1 MYFKRLEIFGFKSF
15 AQKTVLEFQPGI
27 SAIVGPNGCGKSNV
41 FDAIRWVLGEQ
52 SVKELRGS
60 SMEDVIFNGTD
71 QKAPLGFAEVS
82 LTFSN
87 ESRVLPIDHDEVIVT
102 RRLFRSGESEYLIN
116 KNVSRLKDIVEL
128 FLGTGVGA
136 EAYSLI
142 QQGKVDLVVSAKPD
156 DRRQIFDE
164 AAGITKYK
172 SKKKEALS
180 RLEDTQD
187 NLLRV
192 NDIVV
197 EVKRQ
202 IATIERQA
210 KKAQRYKQEF
220 EVLKNYELIFARH
233 QMTIFDQENENISSV
248 VRLLQ
253 TQELELTAQLEE
265 LNNRIDNETLQ
276 LEEIDERINEFKAQ
290 DIHLENEAAMNTRQI
305 SFNEERQLNMDETC
319 QRLQEDKAVALG
331 RCGVHQAKIE
341 EIKGSLSHLAENL
354 SELQACVQQKR
365 NDLSVLMHGIEQAR
379 ASIGQVEKEIL
390 GLNGQQVRFKNQ
402 LTENMKRTMEALA
415 RKTRLE
421 LENSKVNDEKVQA
434 YQRCEAIN
442 GSMSQV
448 QAQLQELSAHRDTRR
463 QALEEN
469 KSRFALQE
477 ALIDDL
483 EKNHVFLISQKEF
496 IQKMHL
502 QYQDIP
508 DPVVEGRFI
517 ATVRPSEKQTGII
530 GKIKDVKIIAAT
542 DQSPELYE
550 ITYETKYVE
559 LDLQYLDDRIAV
571 INVKL
576 TKALEVKSQLDQLI
590 QEQGNVV
597 EEVLKNIQEQEK
609 KFSVLEAQKNDI
621 ELASGKLVGELDVIT
636 SEFAEVE
643 SLLSSLKG
651 QETELLGNLQG
662 IGSQIT
668 RCQEDIESKVQ
679 AIADK
684 DQERQELNISIAQLD
699 TELISLSDKRRGFE
713 DNLALHTQNLDRDLM
728 DINRFE
734 SETHELEA
742 KKVRISEEII
752 LLQQS
757 IEELRCKR
765 ESLSVVLNEESAKKE
780 EMSRRLNSLRN
791 GIRGIEDEIIRMKT
805 DMHNQQMRQ
814 QEVQFNQR
822 SLKDRLLQAYKI
834 DWDQIQNET
843 SAQLLTQ
850 TRGQVQVIIT
860 ENVSSSTLP
869 GELVFDVEASEGTS
883 PLPSE
888 IPSNVEA
895 AQGTQPNAEQV
906 PSPQVNYEELIVEI
920 ERLKKRCESYGA
932 VNLVAIEE
940 FEELKGR
947 YEFLTKQQS
956 DLLTAR
962 EQLMSTIQKINR
974 TTRQMFT
981 DTFVKVNEEFKIYFR
996 MLFGGGE
1003 AQLVLLDPDN
1013 ALECGIDIVARPP
1026 GKKLQNISLLSGGEK
1041 TLTAIALIFGV
1052 FKVNPSPFCVLDEI
1066 DAALDESNVDRFAQ
1080 LLKEFAKIAQFIV
1093 ITHNKNTMSAADI
1106 MYGVTMQERGVSRIV
1121 SVKFN
1126 EYKPRLSQP
1135 HQAPPSTNTAYE
1147 ENQPSTK
1154 SKQLGLLAIPAA
1166 V

>member
-1 MYFKRLEIFGFKSF
+1 MYFRRLEIFGFKSF
-15 AQKTVLEFQPGI
+15 GQKTVLDFQPGI

-71 QKAPLGFAEVS
+71 QRAPLGFAEVS
-82 LTFSN
+82 LTFAN
-87 ESRVLPIDHDEVIVT
+87 ESRVLPVDHDEVVIT

-116 KNVSRLKDIVEL
+116 KNVSRLKDIVEI

-180 RLEDTQD
+180 KLEDTQN
-187 NLLRV
+187 NLLRI

-210 KKAQRYKQEF
+210 KKAQRYKQEY
-220 EVLKNYELIFARH
+220 EVLKSYELTYARH
-233 QMTIFDQENENISSV
+233 QMASYDGENGTLSAAV
-248 VRLLQ
+248 ATLQ
-253 TQELELTAQLEE
+253 AREFELTKELEDLK
-265 LNNRIDNETLQ
+265 NRIDLESSQ
-276 LEEIDERINEFKAQ
+276 IEEIEERINGFRSQE
-290 DIHLENEAAMNTRQI
+290 IHLENEAAMNARQI
-305 SFNEERQLNMDETC
+305 SFNDERAQSMDETC
-319 QRLQEDKAVALG
+319 QRLKTDKAAAME
-331 RCGVHQAKIE
+331 RCGTHQAKIA
-341 EIKGSLSHLAENL
+341 EIKGSLARLTEEL
-354 SELQACVQQKR
+354 SGLQAVLAQKHV
-365 NDLSVLMHGIEQAR
+365 DLSVLTHSIELAKT
-379 ASIGQVEKEIL
+379 SIGQVENEIL

-402 LTENMKRTMEALA
+402 LTENMKRTMEAAA
-415 RKTRLE
+415 RKSRLE
-421 LENSKVNDEKVQA
+421 HENSKVNDEKVQV

-442 GSMSQV
+442 SAIAQV
-448 QAQLQELSAHRDTRR
+448 QSQLQAYSAESNASRQELELLKN
-463 QALEEN
+463 QI
-469 KSRFALQE
+469 ALQD

-483 EKNHVFLISQKEF
+483 EKNHVFLLSQKEF
-496 IQKMHL
+496 IQKMQV
-502 QYQDIP
+502 QYKDIP

-517 ATVRPSEKQTGII
+517 ATVRPNEKQTGII
-530 GKIKDVKIIAAT
+530 GKIKEVRVIQAT
-542 DQSPELYE
+542 PESPELYE

-571 INVKL
+571 INTKL
-576 TKALEVKSQLDQLI
+576 AQALEIKSQLDQQI
-590 QEQGNVV
+590 EQQSSTFENI
-597 EEVLKNIQEQEK
+597 LKNIQEQEK

-621 ELASGKLVGELDVIT
+621 EQLSGKLVGELDVIT
-636 SEFAEVE
+636 SEFAEIE
-643 SLLSSLKG
+643 SALASLKV
-651 QETELLGNLQG
+651 QESELAGNLQG
-662 IGSQIT
+662 IGGQIA
-668 RCQEDIESKVQ
+668 RCQEDIKLKTQ

-684 DQERQELNISIAQLD
+684 LQESQELNISVAQMEA
-699 TELISLSDKRRGFE
+699 ELSSFSAKRLGFE
-713 DNLALHTQNLDRDLM
+713 DNLSLHTQNLDRDLT
-728 DINRFE
+728 DISRFE
-734 SETHELEA
+734 SESHDLEA
-742 KKVRISEEII
+742 KKVKISEENV
-752 LLQQS
+752 LLQKT
-757 IEELRCKR
+757 IEEIQGKK
-765 ESLSVVLNEESAKKE
+765 EALSADLYKESATKE
-780 EMSRRLNSLRN
+780 EMTLRLNSLHN
-791 GIRGIEDEIIRMKT
+791 AIRGIEDEIIRMKT

-822 SLKDRLLQAYKI
+822 ALKERLLQTYKI
-834 DWDQIQNET
+834 DWEQVQHEPT
-843 SAQLLTQ
+843 P
-850 TRGQVQVIIT
+850 TRGHVQDRT
-860 ENVSSSTLP
+860 SENVSPSTLP
-869 GELVFDVEASEGTS
+869 SETTIEDESTPGK
-883 PLPSE
+883 PALALPEPQLSIEEMTIE
-888 IPSNVEA
+888 IDK
-895 AQGTQPNAEQV
+895 
-906 PSPQVNYEELIVEI
+906 
-920 ERLKKRCESYGA
+920 LKKRCESYGA

-974 TTRQMFT
+974 TTRQMFA
-981 DTFVKVNEEFKIYFR
+981 DTFAKVSEEFKVYFR

-1003 AQLVLLDPDN
+1003 AQLVLLDPEN

-1052 FKVNPSPFCVLDEI
+1052 FKVRPSPFCVLDEI
-1066 DAALDESNVDRFAQ
+1066 DAALDESNVDRFAG

-1093 ITHNKNTMSAADI
+1093 ITHNKNTMLAADI

-1126 EYKPRLSQP
+1126 EFK
-1135 HQAPPSTNTAYE
+1135 APPAQTPARLE
-1147 ENQPSTK
+1147 PS
-1154 SKQLGLLAIPAA
+1154 LAVVAS

>member
-1 MYFKRLEIFGFKSF
+1 M
-15 AQKTVLEFQPGI
+15 EFQPGI

-87 ESRVLPIDHDEVIVT
+87 ESRILPIDHDEVIVT

-116 KNVSRLKDIVEL
+116 KNTSRLKDIVEL

-180 RLEDTQD
+180 KLKDTED
-187 NLLRV
+187 NLLRI

-210 KKAQRYKQEF
+210 KKAQRYKEEF

-233 QMTIFDQENENISSV
+233 QMAAYDGEREAMEAAL
-248 VRLLQ
+248 RALQ
-253 TQELELTAQLEE
+253 AQELELTQQLEE
-265 LNNRIDNETLQ
+265 LNNRIEHEAAQ
-276 LEEIDERINEFKAQ
+276 LEEIDERINEYKAQ
-290 DIHLENEAAMNTRQI
+290 DIHLENEVAMNTRQI
-305 SFNEERQLNMDETC
+305 SFNEERQQNMDETC
-319 QRLQEDKAVALG
+319 QRLQEDKAAALN
-331 RCGVHQAKIE
+331 RCGTHQAKIE
-341 EIKGSLSHLAENL
+341 ENRQALVRLDESASD
-354 SELQACVQQKR
+354 LQVRLQQ
-365 NDLSVLMHGIEQAR
+365 NGDGLSVLMHSINQAKISIEN
-379 ASIGQVEKEIL
+379 VEKEIL

-402 LTENMKRTMEALA
+402 LTENMKHTLEALA

-421 LENSKVNDEKVQA
+421 QENSKIHDEKAQA
-434 YQRCEAIN
+434 YQRYEAIN
-442 GSMSQV
+442 GAISQV
-448 QAQLQELSAHRDTRR
+448 WLQLQELGADSKARR
-463 QALEEN
+463 QVLDEH
-469 KSRFALQE
+469 KSRFTVQE
-477 ALIDDL
+477 AFIDDL
-483 EKNHVFLISQKEF
+483 EKNHVFLLSQKEF
-496 IQKMHL
+496 IQKMQV

-517 ATVRPSEKQTGII
+517 ATVRPSDKQTGII
-530 GKIKDVKIIAAT
+530 GKIKDVRVIAAT
-542 DQSPELYE
+542 EASPELYE

-559 LDLQYLDDRIAV
+559 LDLQYLDDRIAM
-571 INVKL
+571 INEKL
-576 TKALEVKSQLDQLI
+576 AQALDAKTVLISQV
-590 QEQGNVV
+590 QEQSNAV
-597 EEVLKNIQEQEK
+597 EEVLKSIQDQEK

-621 ELASGKLVGELDVIT
+621 ELLSGKLVGELDIVT
-636 SEFAEVE
+636 SEFAEME
-643 SLLSSLKG
+643 SALASLKV
-651 QETELLGNLQG
+651 QESDLSGSLQG
-662 IGSQIT
+662 IGGQIT
-668 RCQEDIESKVQ
+668 RCQEDIKLKLQ

-684 DQERQELNISIAQLD
+684 DQERQELNILIAQLN
-699 TELISLSDKRRGFE
+699 TELGSLTDKRKGYE
-713 DNLALHTQNLDRDLM
+713 DNLALHTQNLDRDLT
-728 DINRFE
+728 DINRFDAE
-734 SETHELEA
+734 GREVEA
-742 KKVRISEEII
+742 KKIKISEDII
-752 LLQQS
+752 LLQRA
-757 IEELRCKR
+757 IEELHCKK
-765 ESLSVVLNEESAKKE
+765 ESLSVVLNEELAKKE

-791 GIRGIEDEIIRMKT
+791 GIRGIEDEVIRIKT
-805 DMHNQQMRQ
+805 DTHNQQMHQ

-822 SLKDRLLQAYKI
+822 ALKERLLQAYKI
-834 DWDQIQNET
+834 DWDQIQNEAP
-843 SAQLLTQ
+843 AQLQ
-850 TRGQVQVIIT
+850 TP
-860 ENVSSSTLP
+860 SL
-869 GELVFDVEASEGTS
+869 
-883 PLPSE
+883 LPSE
-888 IPSNVEA
+888 LGLNTEA
-895 AQGTQPNAEQV
+895 PQGIEPNTDQEPQQQEPVA
-906 PSPQVNYEELIVEI
+906 QVNIEELTLEI
-920 ERLKKRCESYGA
+920 DKLKKRCESYGA

-1026 GKKLQNISLLSGGEK
+1026 GKKLQNISLMSGGEK

-1066 DAALDESNVDRFAQ
+1066 DAALDESNVGRFATM
-1080 LLKEFAKIAQFIV
+1080 LKEFAQIAQFVV
-1093 ITHNKNTMSAADI
+1093 ITHNKTTMNAADI

-1126 EYKPRLSQP
+1126 EYKPKSVL
-1135 HQAPPSTNTAYE
+1135 APVVLEPSM
-1147 ENQPSTK
+1147 
-1154 SKQLGLLAIPAA
+1154 AA
-1166 V
+1166 

>member
-1 MYFKRLEIFGFKSF
+1 MYFRRLEIFGFKSF
-15 AQKTVLEFQPGI
+15 AQKTILEFQPGI

-87 ESRVLPIDHDEVIVT
+87 ESRILPLDHDEVIVT

-180 RLEDTQD
+180 KLKDTED
-187 NLLRV
+187 NLLRI
-192 NDIVV
+192 NDIVI

-210 KKAQRYKQEF
+210 KKAQRYKEEY
-220 EVLKNYELIFARH
+220 EVLKNYELIFARQ
-233 QMTIFDQENENISSV
+233 QMASFDGESGALAAA
-248 VRLLQ
+248 VRALQ

-265 LNNRIDNETLQ
+265 LNSRIDNETLQ
-276 LEEIDERINEFKAQ
+276 LEEIEERINEFKAQ
-290 DIHLENEAAMNTRQI
+290 DIHLENEVTMNTRQI
-305 SFNEERQLNMDETC
+305 SFNEERQQSMDETC
-319 QRLQEDKAVALG
+319 HRLQADKAAAMD
-331 RCGVHQAKIE
+331 RCGTHQAKIE
-341 EIKGSLSHLAENL
+341 ENRGSLARLAENL
-354 SELQACVQQKR
+354 SGLQDCLQQKR
-365 NDLSVLMHGIEQAR
+365 NDLSILVHGIQQAR
-379 ASIGQVEKEIL
+379 ASIENVEKEIL

-402 LTENMKRTMEALA
+402 LTENMKRQMEALA
-415 RKTRLE
+415 RKARLDH
-421 LENSKVNDEKVQA
+421 ENSKVHDEKIQV
-434 YQRCEAIN
+434 YRRCEDINSAIAH
-442 GSMSQV
+442 V
-448 QAQLQELSAHRDTRR
+448 QAQLEGLWSDTKTRR
-463 QALEEN
+463 QDLELI
-469 KSRFALQE
+469 KSQFAVQD

-483 EKNHVFLISQKEF
+483 EKNHVFLLSQKEF
-496 IQKMHL
+496 IQKMQV

-508 DPVVEGRFI
+508 DPIVEGRFI

-530 GKIKDVKIIAAT
+530 GKIKDVKVIPAGE
-542 DQSPELYE
+542 QSPELYE

-559 LDLQYLDDRIAV
+559 LDLQYLDDRIVV
-571 INVKL
+571 INNKL
-576 TKALEVKSQLDQLI
+576 AQAVEVKAQLNQQIQDQS
-590 QEQGNVV
+590 NAV
-597 EEVLKNIQEQEK
+597 EELLKEIQQQEK
-609 KFSVLEAQKNDI
+609 KLSVLEAQKNDI
-621 ELASGKLVGELDVIT
+621 ELLSGKLLGELDVIT
-636 SEFAEVE
+636 GEFAEIE
-643 SLLSSLKG
+643 SLLAALKV
-651 QETELLGNLQG
+651 QELEAAGSLQG
-662 IGSQIT
+662 ISGQIT
-668 RCQEDIESKVQ
+668 CCQEDIKVKVQ

-684 DQERQELNISIAQLD
+684 DKERQELNISIAQLD
-699 TELISLSDKRRGFE
+699 TELSSLSDKRRGFE
-713 DNLALHTQNLDRDLM
+713 ENLALHTQNLDRDLV

-734 SETHELEA
+734 SENRELEA
-742 KKVRISEEII
+742 KKVKISEDII
-752 LLQQS
+752 LLQRA
-757 IEELRCKR
+757 IEELQQKKDTLR
-765 ESLSVVLNEESAKKE
+765 LVLNEESAKRE

-791 GIRGIEDEIIRMKT
+791 GIRGIEDGIIQVKS
-805 DMHNQQMRQ
+805 DMHHQQMRQ
-814 QEVQFNQR
+814 QEVHFNQR
-822 SLKDRLLQAYKI
+822 ALKERLLQAYKI

-843 SAQLLTQ
+843 STLVLLP
-850 TRGQVQVIIT
+850 TRGHVP
-860 ENVSSSTLP
+860 ENVSPST
-869 GELVFDVEASEGTS
+869 
-883 PLPSE
+883 LPSE
-888 IPSNVEA
+888 IPLNVEA
-895 AQGTQPNAEQV
+895 PQGTNQNAEQV
-906 PSPQVNYEELIVEI
+906 PVPQLNIEELTAEI
-920 ERLKKRCESYGA
+920 DKLKKRCESYGA

-947 YEFLTKQQS
+947 HEFLTKQQS

-962 EQLMSTIQKINR
+962 EQLLSTIQKINR

-981 DTFVKVNEEFKIYFR
+981 DTFVKVNEEFKVYFR

-1003 AQLVLLDPDN
+1003 AQLVLLDPEN

-1026 GKKLQNISLLSGGEK
+1026 GKKLQNISLMSGGEK

-1066 DAALDESNVDRFAQ
+1066 DAALDESNVGRFANM
-1080 LLKEFAKIAQFIV
+1080 LKEFAKIAQFIV
-1093 ITHNKNTMSAADI
+1093 ITHNKNTMNVADI

-1126 EYKPRLSQP
+1126 EYKP
-1135 HQAPPSTNTAYE
+1135 
-1147 ENQPSTK
+1147 QPSQV
-1154 SKQLGLLAIPAA
+1154 SVPAEPSIVVPAA

>member
-1 MYFKRLEIFGFKSF
+1 MYFRRLEIFGFKSF

-87 ESRVLPIDHDEVIVT
+87 ESRILPIDHDEVIVT

-116 KNVSRLKDIVEL
+116 KNTSRLKDIVEL

-180 RLEDTQD
+180 KLKDTED
-187 NLLRV
+187 NLLRI

-210 KKAQRYKQEF
+210 KKAQKYKEEF
-220 EVLKNYELIFARH
+220 EVLKNYELIFARY
-233 QMTIFDQENENISSV
+233 QMGSFDGETSAISTAIKA
-248 VRLLQ
+248 LQ
-253 TQELELTAQLEE
+253 TQEVELTAQLED
-265 LNNRIDNETLQ
+265 LNNRIENEASQ
-276 LEEIDERINEFKAQ
+276 LEEIDERINEYKAQ
-290 DIHLENEAAMNTRQI
+290 DIHLDNEVAMNTRQI
-305 SFNEERQLNMDETC
+305 SFNEEREQNIDETC
-319 QRLQEDKAVALG
+319 QRLQADKTAAMS
-331 RCGVHQAKIE
+331 RCTTHQAKIE
-341 EIKGSLSHLAENL
+341 EIKESLTRLAE
-354 SELQACVQQKR
+354 K
-365 NDLSVLMHGIEQAR
+365 LSVLQTSLEQKRVDLTVLIHAIDQAKGSIEQ
-379 ASIGQVEKEIL
+379 VEHEIL

-402 LTENMKRTMEALA
+402 LTENMKRTLEALA

-421 LENSKVNDEKVQA
+421 QENSKIHDEKIQV
-434 YQRCEAIN
+434 YQRSEAIN
-442 GSMSQV
+442 SAITQV
-448 QAQLQELSAHRDTRR
+448 QNELQSFWTDCNTRR
-463 QALEEN
+463 QVLVET
-469 KSRFALQE
+469 KSRFEVQE

-483 EKNHVFLISQKEF
+483 EKNHVFLLSQKDF
-496 IQKMHL
+496 IQKMQV

-508 DPVVEGRFI
+508 DPVVEGRFM
-517 ATVRPSEKQTGII
+517 ATVRPSDNQTGII
-530 GKIKDVKIIAAT
+530 GKIKEVRVIPAT
-542 DQSPELYE
+542 ESSPELYE

-571 INVKL
+571 INEKLAQAQIVK
-576 TKALEVKSQLDQLI
+576 AQLEQEIKDQS
-590 QEQGNVV
+590 NTV
-597 EEVLKNIQEQEK
+597 EELLKNIQQQEK
-609 KFSVLEAQKNDI
+609 KFSVLEAQKSDT
-621 ELASGKLVGELDVIT
+621 ELVTGKLVGELDVIT

-643 SLLSSLKG
+643 STIATLKVQEAELSSS
-651 QETELLGNLQG
+651 LQG
-662 IGSQIT
+662 LGGQIS
-668 RCQEDIESKVQ
+668 RCQEDIKFKVQ
-679 AIADK
+679 ANITYSL
-684 DQERQELNISIAQLD
+684 ERETLSIAIAQ
-699 TELISLSDKRRGFE
+699 TESEISAFDDKRKGFE
-713 DNLALHTQNLDRDLM
+713 DNLSLYTQNLDRDLT
-728 DINRFE
+728 DISRFDQE
-734 SETHELEA
+734 VTELEA
-742 KKVRISEEII
+742 KKVKIAEDII
-752 LLQQS
+752 LLQQT
-757 IEELRCKR
+757 IVELQRKK
-765 ESLSVVLNEESAKKE
+765 EALTVVLNEESAKKE

-791 GIRGIEDEIIRMKT
+791 GIRGIEDEIIRIKT

-822 SLKDRLLQAYKI
+822 ALKERLLQAYKI
-834 DWDQIQNET
+834 DWDSIAIQPT
-843 SAQLLTQ
+843 P
-850 TRGQVQVIIT
+850 T
-860 ENVSSSTLP
+860 EPLPTGGHVPEAEGDGYVSSSTLP
-869 GELVFDVEASEGTS
+869 NEVVLNAEA
-883 PLPSE
+883 
-888 IPSNVEA
+888 
-895 AQGTQPNAEQV
+895 TQRNEPNAE
-906 PSPQVNYEELIVEI
+906 PEPQLNIDELTLEI
-920 ERLKKRCESYGA
+920 EKLKKRCESYGA

-947 YEFLTKQQS
+947 HEFLTKQQS

-962 EQLMSTIQKINR
+962 EQLLSTIQKINR

-981 DTFVKVNEEFKIYFR
+981 DTFVKVNEEFKVYFR

-1003 AQLVLLDPDN
+1003 AQLVLLDPEN

-1026 GKKLQNISLLSGGEK
+1026 GKKLQNISLMSGGEK

-1066 DAALDESNVDRFAQ
+1066 DAALDESNVGRFAGM
-1080 LLKEFAKIAQFIV
+1080 LKEFAKIAQFIV
-1093 ITHNKNTMSAADI
+1093 ITHNKATMSAADI

-1126 EYKPRLSQP
+1126 EYKAQP
-1135 HQAPPSTNTAYE
+1135 TLAPAPAEPSI
-1147 ENQPSTK
+1147 K
-1154 SKQLGLLAIPAA
+1154 IPAA

>member
-1 MYFKRLEIFGFKSF
+1 MYFRRLEIFGFKSF
-15 AQKTVLEFQPGI
+15 AQKTILEFQPGI

-87 ESRVLPIDHDEVIVT
+87 ESRILPIDHDEVIVT

-116 KNVSRLKDIVEL
+116 KNTSRLRDIVEL

-156 DRRQIFDE
+156 DRREIFDE

-180 RLEDTQD
+180 KLKDTED
-187 NLLRV
+187 NLLRI

-210 KKAQRYKQEF
+210 KKAQRYKEEF

-233 QMTIFDQENENISSV
+233 QMARFDEESQGMAAAV
-248 VRLLQ
+248 GALQ
-253 TQELELTAQLEE
+253 AQELELTAQLEE
-265 LNNRIDNETLQ
+265 LNNRIDNEALQ
-276 LEEIDERINEFKAQ
+276 LEEIDERINEFRAQ
-290 DIHLENEAAMNTRQI
+290 DIHLENEAAMNTSQI
-305 SFNEERQLNMDETC
+305 SFNEERRQGMDETC
-319 QRLQEDKAVALG
+319 QRLQADKAAALL
-331 RCGVHQAKIE
+331 RCSTHQAKIE
-341 EIKGSLSHLAENL
+341 EIKGALARLSENL
-354 SELQACVQQKR
+354 SGLQAKLQQKQV
-365 NDLSVLMHGIEQAR
+365 DLSVLVHSIDQAK
-379 ASIGQVEKEIL
+379 ASIEQVEKEIM

-415 RKTRLE
+415 RKARLE
-421 LENSKVNDEKVQA
+421 HENSKINNEKVQV
-434 YQRCEAIN
+434 YQRCEDIN
-442 GSMSQV
+442 ASITQV
-448 QAQLQELSAHRDTRR
+448 QTQLQGFWADCKTRR
-463 QALEEN
+463 QALEEL
-469 KSRFALQE
+469 KSRFSAQE
-477 ALIDDL
+477 TLIDDL
-483 EKNHVFLISQKEF
+483 EKNHVFLLSQKEF
-496 IQKMHL
+496 IQKMQV

-508 DPVVEGRFI
+508 DPIVEGRFL
-517 ATVRPSEKQTGII
+517 ATVRPSDKQTGII
-530 GKIKDVKIIAAT
+530 GKIKNVRVIPAT
-542 DQSPELYE
+542 EQSRELYE

-571 INVKL
+571 INEKLAQAKGVK
-576 TKALEVKSQLDQLI
+576 VQLDGQI
-590 QEQGNVV
+590 QEQNNSV

-609 KFSVLEAQKNDI
+609 KFSVLESQKNDV
-621 ELASGKLVGELDVIT
+621 ELESGKLTGELDVIS
-636 SEFAEVE
+636 SEFAESE
-643 SLLSSLKG
+643 SALAALKV
-651 QETELLGNLQG
+651 QEAEFSASLQG
-662 IGSQIT
+662 IGGQIT
-668 RCQEDIESKVQ
+668 RCQEDIKSKHGS
-679 AIADK
+679 IAVK
-684 DQERQELNISIAQLD
+684 DQERQEFNITIAQLEG
-699 TELISLSDKRRGFE
+699 ELFALSDKRKGFE
-713 DNLALHTQNLDRDLM
+713 ENLALHTQNLDRDLT
-728 DINRFE
+728 DIARFDAE
-734 SETHELEA
+734 NSELEA
-742 KKVRISEEII
+742 KKIKIGEDII
-752 LLQQS
+752 LLQQA
-757 IEELRCKR
+757 IDGLQRKKEALA
-765 ESLSVVLNEESAKKE
+765 LVLNEESAKKE

-791 GIRGIEDEIIRMKT
+791 GIRGNEDEIIKIKT
-805 DMHNQQMRQ
+805 DMHHQQMRQ

-822 SLKDRLLQAYKI
+822 ALKEKLLQAYKI
-834 DWDQIQNET
+834 DWDQIQSEPPAEAPQAT
-843 SAQLLTQ
+843 EPSAVPAPQLN
-850 TRGQVQVIIT
+850 I
-860 ENVSSSTLP
+860 
-869 GELVFDVEASEGTS
+869 
-883 PLPSE
+883 
-888 IPSNVEA
+888 
-895 AQGTQPNAEQV
+895 
-906 PSPQVNYEELIVEI
+906 EELTIEI
-920 ERLKKRCESYGA
+920 DKLKKRCESYGA

-947 YEFLTKQQS
+947 FEFLTKQQS

-981 DTFVKVNEEFKIYFR
+981 DTFVKVNEEFKVYFR

-1026 GKKLQNISLLSGGEK
+1026 GKKLQNISLMSGGEK

-1066 DAALDESNVDRFAQ
+1066 DAALDESNVGRFAGM
-1080 LLKEFAKIAQFIV
+1080 LKEFAKVAQFIV
-1093 ITHNKNTMSAADI
+1093 ITHNKSTMSAADI

-1126 EYKPRLSQP
+1126 EYKAQP
-1135 HQAPPSTNTAYE
+1135 KLAPHVTNSADE
-1147 ENQPSTK
+1147 INQPSAQ
-1154 SKQLGLLAIPAA
+1154 SKQLGLLAAPAA

>member
-1 MYFKRLEIFGFKSF
+1 MYFRRLEIFGFKSF

-87 ESRVLPIDHDEVIVT
+87 ESRILPLDHDEVIVT

-116 KNVSRLKDIVEL
+116 KNTSRLRDIVEL

-180 RLEDTQD
+180 KLKDTED
-187 NLLRV
+187 NLLRI

-210 KKAQRYKQEF
+210 KKAQRYKEEF

-233 QMTIFDQENENISSV
+233 QMGRFDEESEGMAAAVRALQAQE
-248 VRLLQ
+248 
-253 TQELELTAQLEE
+253 TELTSQLGE
-265 LNNRIDNETLQ
+265 LNSRIDNETLQ
-276 LEEIDERINEFKAQ
+276 LDEIEERINEYKSQ
-290 DIHLENEAAMNTRQI
+290 DIRLDNDIAMNTRQI
-305 SFNEERQLNMDETC
+305 SFNEERGQSMDETC
-319 QRLQEDKAVALG
+319 QRLHEDKLAAME
-331 RCGVHQAKIE
+331 RCGGHQAKIE
-341 EIKGSLSHLAENL
+341 EIKGSLAQLAENL
-354 SELQACVQQKR
+354 LSLQAGLQQKR
-365 NDLSVLMHGIEQAR
+365 NDLSVLMHSMDQAK
-379 ASIGQVEKEIL
+379 ASIEQVEKEIL

-402 LTENMKRTMEALA
+402 LTENMKRMMEALA
-415 RKTRLE
+415 RKARLE
-421 LENSKVNDEKVQA
+421 HENSKVNDEKVQV

-442 GSMSQV
+442 SAIAQV
-448 QAQLQELSAHRDTRR
+448 QAQLLELWADRDARR
-463 QALEEN
+463 QALEEL
-469 KSRFALQE
+469 KGRFNAQE
-477 ALIDDL
+477 TLIDDL
-483 EKNHVFLISQKEF
+483 EKNHVFLLSQKEF
-496 IQKMHL
+496 IQKMQV

-517 ATVRPSEKQTGII
+517 ATVRPSDKQTGII
-530 GKIKDVKIIAAT
+530 GKIKEVKIIAAT
-542 DQSPELYE
+542 EQSPELYE

-571 INVKL
+571 INEKL
-576 TKALEVKSQLDQLI
+576 ARAIEVKTQLNQQI
-590 QEQGNVV
+590 QGQSNGV
-597 EEVLKNIQEQEK
+597 EEALNNIQQQEK

-621 ELASGKLVGELDVIT
+621 ELVSGKLVGELDVIT

-643 SLLSSLKG
+643 STLAALKVQEAELSAS
-651 QETELLGNLQG
+651 LLG
-662 IGSQIT
+662 IGGQIT
-668 RCQEDIESKVQ
+668 RCQEDIKFKIQ
-679 AIADK
+679 AIADR
-684 DQERQELNISIAQLD
+684 DQERQELNIAVAQLD
-699 TELISLSDKRRGFE
+699 TELSSLSDKRRSFE
-713 DNLALHTQNLDRDLM
+713 ENLALHTQNLDRDLT

-734 SETHELEA
+734 SETRELEA
-742 KKVRISEEII
+742 KKIKISEDSI
-752 LLQQS
+752 LLQRL
-757 IEELRCKR
+757 IEELQHKKG
-765 ESLSVVLNEESAKKE
+765 SLSVVLNDETAKKE

-791 GIRGIEDEIIRMKT
+791 GIRGIEDEIIRIKT
-805 DMHNQQMRQ
+805 DMHQQQMHQ
-814 QEVQFNQR
+814 QEVQFSQR
-822 SLKDRLLQAYKI
+822 ALKERLLQAYKI
-834 DWDQIQNET
+834 DWDLIKDAVEINQ
-843 SAQLLTQ
+843 
-850 TRGQVQVIIT
+850 GQ
-860 ENVSSSTLP
+860 P
-869 GELVFDVEASEGTS
+869 GDMALALSPC

-888 IPSNVEA
+888 PSVEGESIPG
-895 AQGTQPNAEQV
+895 QQPSAEPVTEQ
-906 PSPQVNYEELIVEI
+906 SPQLNIDELTLEI
-920 ERLKKRCESYGA
+920 DKLKKRCESYGA

-962 EQLMSTIQKINR
+962 EQLLSTIQKINR

-981 DTFVKVNEEFKIYFR
+981 DTFVKVNEEFKVYFR

-1003 AQLVLLDPDN
+1003 AQLVLLDPEN

-1026 GKKLQNISLLSGGEK
+1026 GKKLQNISLMSGGEK

-1066 DAALDESNVDRFAQ
+1066 DAALDESNVGRFANM
-1080 LLKEFAKIAQFIV
+1080 LKEFAKIAQFIV
-1093 ITHNKNTMSAADI
+1093 ITHNKTTMSAADI

-1126 EYKPRLSQP
+1126 EYKAQP
-1135 HQAPPSTNTAYE
+1135 IAVNSANAIDQSST
-1147 ENQPSTK
+1147 Q
-1154 SKQLGLLAIPAA
+1154 SKQLGLLNVPAA

>member
-1 MYFKRLEIFGFKSF
+1 MYFRRLEIFGFKSF

-60 SMEDVIFNGTD
+60 SMEDVIFNGTN

-87 ESRVLPIDHDEVIVT
+87 ESRILPIDHDEVVIT

-180 RLEDTQD
+180 KLEDTQD
-187 NLLRV
+187 NLLRI

-210 KKAQRYKQEF
+210 KKAQRYKEEF
-220 EVLKNYELIFARH
+220 EVLKNYELIFGRH
-233 QMTIFDQENENISSV
+233 QMAGFDQESSV
-248 VRLLQ
+248 LSSAISTLQ
-253 TQELELTAQLEE
+253 SHELELTKQLEE
-265 LNNRIDNETLQ
+265 LNNRIDHEAVQ
-276 LEEIDERINEFKAQ
+276 IEEIEERINGFKAQ
-290 DIHLENEAAMNTRQI
+290 EIHLENEAAMNTRQI
-305 SFNEERQLNMDETC
+305 SFNEERQENMDETC
-319 QRLQEDKAVALG
+319 QRLQADKAAAMG
-331 RCGVHQAKIE
+331 RCSTHQAKIS
-341 EIKGSLSHLAENL
+341 EIKESLSRLAENL
-354 SELQACVQQKR
+354 SALQAGLQQKR
-365 NDLSVLMHGIEQAR
+365 NDLSVLTHSIELAK
-379 ASIGQVEKEIL
+379 ASVAQVEKEIF

-402 LTENMKRTMEALA
+402 LTENMKHTMEALA

-421 LENSKVNDEKVQA
+421 YENSKVHDEKTQA
-434 YQRCEAIN
+434 YQRFEGIKN
-442 GSMSQV
+442 VISELQV
-448 QAQLQELSAHRDTRR
+448 QLQASWTDRDTQR
-463 QALEEN
+463 QALEM
-469 KSRFALQE
+469 SRGLLAIQE

-483 EKNHVFLISQKEF
+483 EKNHVFLLSQKEF
-496 IQKMHL
+496 IEKMQV

-508 DPVVEGRFI
+508 DPIVEGRFI
-517 ATVRPSEKQTGII
+517 ATVRPSDKQTGII
-530 GKIKDVKIIAAT
+530 GKIKEVRVIAAT
-542 DQSPELYE
+542 EQSPELYE

-559 LDLQYLDDRIAV
+559 LDLQYLDDRIAL
-571 INVKL
+571 INEKL
-576 TKALEVKSQLDQLI
+576 TQANGKKIEIDQQI
-590 QEQGNVV
+590 QEQNSAV
-597 EEVLKNIQEQEK
+597 EEILKIIQEQEK

-621 ELASGKLVGELDVIT
+621 ELTSGKLVGELDVIT
-636 SEFAEVE
+636 SEFAEVHTA
-643 SLLSSLKG
+643 LTTLKT
-651 QETELLGNLQG
+651 QEVELAGALQG
-662 IGSQIT
+662 ISGQIT
-668 RCQEDIESKVQ
+668 SCQEDIKFKTQ
-679 AIADK
+679 AMADK
-684 DQERQELNISIAQLD
+684 SQEIQELNIYVAQLES
-699 TELISLSDKRRGFE
+699 ELSSLSDKRLGFE
-713 DNLALHTQNLDRDLM
+713 DNLALHTQNLDRDLT

-734 SETHELEA
+734 SENRELEA
-742 KKVRISEEII
+742 KKIKLGEDII
-752 LLQQS
+752 LLQQAN
-757 IEELRCKR
+757 EELQRKK
-765 ESLSVVLNEESAKKE
+765 EALSAELNEESAKKE
-780 EMSRRLNSLRN
+780 EMSRRFNSLRN
-791 GIRGIEDEIIRMKT
+791 GIRGIEDEIIRIKG

-822 SLKDRLLQAYKI
+822 TLKERLLQAYKI
-834 DWDQIQNET
+834 DWDVIANQP
-843 SAQLLTQ
+843 LLIEPLP
-850 TRGQVQVIIT
+850 VP
-860 ENVSSSTLP
+860 STLP
-869 GELVFDVEASEGTS
+869 SGPGLSAQAPQVIEPTGEQIS
-883 PLPSE
+883 
-888 IPSNVEA
+888 
-895 AQGTQPNAEQV
+895 QPTAEQE
-906 PSPQVNYEELIVEI
+906 PPLNIEELTLEI
-920 ERLKKRCESYGA
+920 DKLKKRCESYGA

-962 EQLMSTIQKINR
+962 EQLLSTIQKINR

-981 DTFVKVNEEFKIYFR
+981 DTFVKVNEEFKVYFR

-1003 AQLVLLDPDN
+1003 AQLVLLDPEN

-1066 DAALDESNVDRFAQ
+1066 DAALDESNVDRFAN

-1093 ITHNKNTMSAADI
+1093 ITHNKNTMSAADV

-1126 EYKPRLSQP
+1126 EYKAQP
-1135 HQAPPSTNTAYE
+1135 TQTPVPVES
-1147 ENQPSTK
+1147 S
-1154 SKQLGLLAIPAA
+1154 LAVPAA

>member
-1 MYFKRLEIFGFKSF
+1 MYFRRLEIFGFKSF

-87 ESRVLPIDHDEVIVT
+87 ESRILPLDHDEVIVT

-116 KNVSRLKDIVEL
+116 KNTSRLKDIVEL

-180 RLEDTQD
+180 KLKDTED
-187 NLLRV
+187 NLLRI

-210 KKAQRYKQEF
+210 KKAQKYKEEF
-220 EVLKNYELIFARH
+220 EVLKEYELIFARY
-233 QMTIFDQENENISSV
+233 QMARFDEESDGMACA
-248 VRLLQ
+248 VRALQ
-253 TQELELTAQLEE
+253 TQEIELSKQLEE
-265 LNNRIDNETLQ
+265 LNSRIENETLQ
-276 LEEIDERINEFKAQ
+276 LEEIDERINEYKAQ
-290 DIHLENEAAMNTRQI
+290 DIHLENEIAMNTRLI
-305 SFNEERQLNMDETC
+305 SFNEERLQNIDDTS
-319 QRLQEDKAVALG
+319 QRLQADKDAALG
-331 RCGVHQAKIE
+331 RCSTHQARIE
-341 EIKGSLSHLAENL
+341 EIKGLLAQLAQNL
-354 SELQACVQQKR
+354 SDLQANLQQKR
-365 NDLSVLMHGIEQAR
+365 NDLSVLVHGIEQAK
-379 ASIGQVEKEIL
+379 ASIEHVEKEIL

-402 LTENMKRTMEALA
+402 LTENMKRTMESLA
-415 RKTRLE
+415 RKTRLD
-421 LENSKVNDEKVQA
+421 LENSKINDEKVQV
-434 YQRCEAIN
+434 YQRSEVIN
-442 GSMSQV
+442 TALSQV
-448 QAQLQELSAHRDTRR
+448 QAYLLELWAKRDSLHQT
-463 QALEEN
+463 LEES
-469 KSRFALQE
+469 KGKFVTQE
-477 ALIDDL
+477 SFIDDL
-483 EKNHVFLISQKEF
+483 EKNHVFLLSQKEF
-496 IQKMHL
+496 IEKMQV

-508 DPVVEGRFI
+508 DPVVEGRFT
-517 ATVRPSEKQTGII
+517 ATVRPSDKQTGII
-530 GKIKDVKIIAAT
+530 GKIKEVRVKRPNCFEFVQ
-542 DQSPELYE
+542 DGDNEVFQNLSEYYE
-550 ITYETKYVE
+550 IIYETKYIE

-571 INVKL
+571 INEKL
-576 TKALEVKSQLDQLI
+576 AQANIEKTQLTQQI
-590 QEQGNVV
+590 QDQGNAV
-597 EEVLKNIQEQEK
+597 EEALKEIQQQEK
-609 KFSVLEAQKNDI
+609 KFSVLEAQKSDV
-621 ELASGKLVGELDVIT
+621 EVVSGKLVGELDVIT

-643 SLLSSLKG
+643 SSLASLKVL
-651 QETELLGNLQG
+651 EADLGNSLQG
-662 IGSQIT
+662 IGGQIT
-668 RCQEDIESKVQ
+668 CCQEDIKFKVQ
-679 AIADK
+679 ANITYSL
-684 DQERQELNISIAQLD
+684 ERETLSIAIAQIESEVSAFD
-699 TELISLSDKRRGFE
+699 DKRKGYE
-713 DNLALHTQNLDRDLM
+713 DNLSLHTQNLDRDLT

-734 SETHELEA
+734 SENQELEA
-742 KKVRISEEII
+742 KKVKIGEDII
-752 LLQQS
+752 LLQEK
-757 IEELRCKR
+757 IEELQQKK
-765 ESLSVVLNEESAKKE
+765 ESLSIVLNEESAKKE

-791 GIRGIEDEIIRMKT
+791 GIRGIEDEVIRIKT
-805 DMHNQQMRQ
+805 DMHHQQMRQ

-822 SLKDRLLQAYKI
+822 ALKERLLQAYKI
-834 DWDQIQNET
+834 DWDQIKNE
-843 SAQLLTQ
+843 APVQLPTP
-850 TRGQVQVIIT
+850 TRGHVA
-860 ENVSSSTLP
+860 EGYVSPSTLP
-869 GELVFDVEASEGTS
+869 SEVALNTEA
-883 PLPSE
+883 P
-888 IPSNVEA
+888 EA
-895 AQGTQPNAEQV
+895 TEPIAEQV
-906 PSPQVNYEELIVEI
+906 QPPVEQEPIPQINIEELTLEI
-920 ERLKKRCESYGA
+920 EKLKKRCESYGA

-962 EQLMSTIQKINR
+962 EQLLSTIQKINR

-981 DTFVKVNEEFKIYFR
+981 DTFVKVNEEFKVYFR

-1003 AQLVLLDPDN
+1003 AQLVLLDPEN

-1026 GKKLQNISLLSGGEK
+1026 GKKLQNISLMSGGEK

-1066 DAALDESNVDRFAQ
+1066 DAALDESNVDRFANM
-1080 LLKEFAKIAQFIV
+1080 LKEFAKIAQFIV
-1093 ITHNKNTMSAADI
+1093 ITHNKNTMNAADI
-1106 MYGVTMQERGVSRIV
+1106 LYGVTMQERGVSRIV

-1126 EYKPRLSQP
+1126 EYK
-1135 HQAPPSTNTAYE
+1135 APAIPSPVPAE
-1147 ENQPSTK
+1147 PSMV
-1154 SKQLGLLAIPAA
+1154 APAA

>member
-1 MYFKRLEIFGFKSF
+1 MYFRRLEIFGFKSF
-15 AQKTVLEFQPGI
+15 AQKTVLDFQPGI

-87 ESRVLPIDHDEVIVT
+87 ESRILPIDHDEVIVT

-116 KNVSRLKDIVEL
+116 KNTSRLKDIVEL

-180 RLEDTQD
+180 KLKETED
-187 NLLRV
+187 NLLRI

-210 KKAQRYKQEF
+210 KKAQKYKEEF
-220 EVLKNYELIFARH
+220 EILKNYELIFARH
-233 QMTIFDQENENISSV
+233 QMSAFDQENNEISAAV
-248 VRLLQ
+248 IALRN
-253 TQELELTAQLEE
+253 QETELTAQLGE
-265 LNNRIDNETLQ
+265 LNNRIDNETIQ
-276 LEEIDERINEFKAQ
+276 IEEIDERINELKAQ
-290 DIHLENEAAMNTRQI
+290 DIHLENEVAMNTRQI
-305 SFNEERQLNMDETC
+305 SFNEERLQNMDETC
-319 QRLQEDKAVALG
+319 QRLQADKAAALE
-331 RCGVHQAKIE
+331 RCSVHQAKIE
-341 EIKGSLSHLAENL
+341 EIKEALARLAENL
-354 SELQACVQQKR
+354 TGLQSSLQQKK
-365 NDLSVLMHGIEQAR
+365 NDLSVLTHGIDQAKV
-379 ASIGQVEKEIL
+379 SIAQVEGEIL
-390 GLNGQQVRFKNQ
+390 GLSGQQVRFKNQ
-402 LTENMKRTMEALA
+402 LTENMKHTMEALA

-421 LENSKVNDEKVQA
+421 LENSKIHDEKVQV

-442 GSMSQV
+442 SALAQV
-448 QAQLQELSAHRDTRR
+448 QVQLQEFVTDSNTRR
-463 QALEEN
+463 QALEEI
-469 KSRFALQE
+469 KSRFTAQE
-477 ALIDDL
+477 TLIDDL
-483 EKNHVFLISQKEF
+483 EKNHVFLVSQKEF
-496 IQKMHL
+496 IQKMQV

-517 ATVRPSEKQTGII
+517 STVRPNEKQTGII
-530 GKIKDVKIIAAT
+530 GKIKEVKVKRPSDFECVPDGENEFVQNA
-542 DQSPELYE
+542 PEFYE

-571 INVKL
+571 INEKL
-576 TKALEVKSQLDQLI
+576 AQATEAKAQLGQQI
-590 QEQGNVV
+590 QEQGNAI
-597 EEVLKNIQEQEK
+597 EEVLKNIQQQEK
-609 KFSVLEAQKNDI
+609 KFSVLEAQKSDI
-621 ELASGKLVGELDVIT
+621 EVVSGKLVGELDVIT
-636 SEFAEVE
+636 SEFSEVE
-643 SLLSSLKG
+643 SSLATLKVQEVELSASL
-651 QETELLGNLQG
+651 EG
-662 IGSQIT
+662 IGGQIE
-668 RCQEDIESKVQ
+668 RCQEDIKFKLQ

-684 DQERQELNISIAQLD
+684 DQERQGMNISVAQLE
-699 TELISLSDKRRGFE
+699 TELSALDDKRCGFE
-713 DNLALHTQNLDRDLM
+713 DNLALHTQNLDRDLT

-734 SETHELEA
+734 SQTQELEA
-742 KKVRISEEII
+742 KKIKISEDII
-752 LLQQS
+752 LLQQT
-757 IEELRCKR
+757 IEELGHKK
-765 ESLSVVLNEESAKKE
+765 ENLTVVLNEESSKKE

-791 GIRGIEDEIIRMKT
+791 GIRGIEDEIIRIKT

-822 SLKDRLLQAYKI
+822 ALKERLLQAYKI
-834 DWDQIQNET
+834 DWEQVQNE
-843 SAQLLTQ
+843 
-850 TRGQVQVIIT
+850 VPF
-860 ENVSSSTLP
+860 SSTNENQNLSSP
-869 GELVFDVEASEGTS
+869 NASVGDPNTTNTSLMEA
-883 PLPSE
+883 P
-888 IPSNVEA
+888 
-895 AQGTQPNAEQV
+895 QGTEPTAELAPQPIAE
-906 PSPQVNYEELIVEI
+906 PEPQLNIEELILEI
-920 ERLKKRCESYGA
+920 EKLKKHCESYGA

-962 EQLMSTIQKINR
+962 EQLLSTIQKINR

-981 DTFVKVNEEFKIYFR
+981 DTFVKVNEEFKVYFR

-1013 ALECGIDIVARPP
+1013 ALESGIDIVARPP
-1026 GKKLQNISLLSGGEK
+1026 GKKLQNISLMSGGEK

-1066 DAALDESNVDRFAQ
+1066 DAALDESNVGRFANM
-1080 LLKEFAKIAQFIV
+1080 LKEFAKVAQFIV

-1126 EYKPRLSQP
+1126 EYKPQAI
-1135 HQAPPSTNTAYE
+1135 QAPVPTEPSMA
-1147 ENQPSTK
+1147 
-1154 SKQLGLLAIPAA
+1154 LPAA